1 MKLLSVD
8 EINEIAPYKVMA
20 MESLNTYRFTTDYDV
35 DIAISFDADEMLVSS
50 ESYQF
55 NISNVNGKISPRDNK
70 IRDTVIVIIEN
81 FFKRNQVALLYIC
94 ETGDKKQAMRN
105 RLFESW
111 FVYANVQEKYTIMVA
126 DIEDE
131 EGIENYA
138 AIILR
143 KDNPQFVEIVT
154 EFTDTVNMFRIKP
167 DMLD

>member
-1 MKLLSVD
+1 
-8 EINEIAPYKVMA
+8 
-20 MESLNTYRFTTDYDV
+20 
-35 DIAISFDADEMLVSS
+35 MLVSS